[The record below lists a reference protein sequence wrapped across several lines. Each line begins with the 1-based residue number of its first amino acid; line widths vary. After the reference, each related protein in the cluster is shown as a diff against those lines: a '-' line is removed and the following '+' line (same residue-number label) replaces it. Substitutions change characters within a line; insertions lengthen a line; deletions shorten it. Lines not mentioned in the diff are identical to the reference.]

1 LKHAEFQRILTQSWS
16 QPNHIT
22 DKAKNITA
30 KLKVLRKRLKEW
42 QASMTNLKTLIS
54 NVRLVILFL
63 EVLEDYIDLSLAEW
77 NFRKI
82 LENHLLNLLEKQNVY
97 WKQRGDI
104 KWVQL
109 RDAGKHFFHANATL
123 RH

>member
-1 LKHAEFQRILTQSWS
+1 MSEFQSILTQSWS

-77 NFRKI
+77 HFRKI

-97 WKQRGDI
+97 WKQRGNI
-104 KWVQL
+104 KWVQPEGCWDTFL
-109 RDAGKHFFHANATL
+109 PCQCNHET
-123 RH
+123 